1 LAGAAAEQKRI
12 VLFEKSGRS
21 VALPKLLHPFHNNGC
36 VAMPLP
42 PFLSESIPSELM
54 RLAREDVE
62 SDFHRLVLADW
73 LEQRGDADAIELSR
87 ILRMSFGC
95 DRLVLPQDAVA
106 ERYRPLAGARRG
118 WFCGPWN
125 GDETSLER
133 LWLAS
138 PRAIELPGGSQME
151 LEYIPAGTFMMGSP
165 ETEAD
170 RRPDETLH
178 EVTISKSFYMGKYPV
193 TQAEWLMVMAN
204 NPSHFKRARFPV
216 ENVSWD
222 DAMEFCANVKQQ
234 TGQAICLPTEAE
246 WEYACRAGTTTP
258 FHFGK
263 ALNGTQANC
272 DGNYPYGTTTEGPH
286 LQETS
291 AVGSYPANAWGL
303 HDMHGNVWE
312 WCSDWYGEYPI
323 IIVTDPQ
330 GPQKGEYRV
339 LRGGSLYGYSEDC
352 RASYRSRSSPGFRSL
367 FNGFRVLLP
376 LDF

>member
-1 LAGAAAEQKRI
+1 
-12 VLFEKSGRS
+12 
-21 VALPKLLHPFHNNGC
+21 
-36 VAMPLP
+36 MPLP
-42 PFLSESIPSELM
+42 PFFSESIPRELM
-54 RLAREDVE
+54 RLAREDIE

-95 DRLVLPQDAVA
+95 DSLVLLENSMA
-106 ERYRPLAGARRG
+106 ERFRPLVGARRG

-125 GDETSLER
+125 GDEISLER

-138 PRAIELPGGSQME
+138 PRTIELPGGNQME

-165 ETEAD
+165 DTEKD
-170 RRPDETLH
+170 RVLDEVLH
-178 EVTISKSFYMGKYPV
+178 QVTISKPFYLGKYQV
-193 TQAEWLMVMAN
+193 TQEEWQTVMGN
-204 NPSHFKRARFPV
+204 NPSRFKGARLPV

-263 ALNGTQANC
+263 ELNGTQANC
-272 DGNYPYGTTTEGPH
+272 DGNYPYGTTTKGPY
-286 LQETS
+286 LEKTS

-303 HDMHGNVWE
+303 HDMHGNVFE
-312 WCSDWYGEYPI
+312 WCSDWLGAYSKNKI
-323 IIVTDPQ
+323 TDPHGAQ
-330 GPQKGEYRV
+330 SGEFRV
-339 LRGGSLYGYSEDC
+339 LRGGSWPRNSLRC
-352 RASYRSRSSPGFRSL
+352 RASFRDKSGSCYRSPSI
-367 FNGFRVLLP
+367 GFRVLLP